1 MPSFTRHALVGLL
14 LVMVVCSGCSSTLPL
29 GEPQRYANYS
39 AGVLVGGI
47 TRDPITGQYAVL
59 ADGAPLPISNFN
71 DEHEPLADT
80 IDEDELAQLI
90 GAQAHQIAA
99 SEEQNER
106 TRKNVFESRPPLVQF
121 SRYHAQRIYIGPRL
135 GQP

>member
-1 MPSFTRHALVGLL
+1 MPSFTRLALVGLL

-29 GEPQRYANYS
+29 GEPQEYANYS
-39 AGVLVGGI
+39 VGVLVGGI
-47 TRDPITGQYAVL
+47 TRDPVTGKYAVL
-59 ADGAPLPISNFN
+59 ADGAPLPIANFN

-80 IDEDELAQLI
+80 IDEDDLAQLI

-99 SEEQNER
+99 SEEQNEQ
-106 TRKNVFESRPPLVQF
+106 TRKSVFESRPPLVQF
-121 SRYHAQRIYIGPRL
+121 SGYRSQRLYIGPRL